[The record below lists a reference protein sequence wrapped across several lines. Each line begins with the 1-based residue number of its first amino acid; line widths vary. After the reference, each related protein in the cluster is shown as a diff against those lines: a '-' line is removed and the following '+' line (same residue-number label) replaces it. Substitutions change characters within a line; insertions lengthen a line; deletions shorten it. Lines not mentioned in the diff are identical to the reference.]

1 MPTKGVFGE
10 KHRRTFCRNT
20 PMIHLCRRN
29 KSTYWRRW
37 ICQWGQGY
45 WLVEKR
51 WWKWYLG
58 VGDYVEAD
66 GCELCMWFNGQE
78 VTTVKPKKRGNK
90 EKYRGGRRRRR
101 KWGCVGTVTS
111 THCITSLHMSMQHIG
126 RWGIPQCDKNVF
138 GLGEVVKWQ
147 VVACATLETRCSSS
161 LRLSWP
167 TLTKIVCVNYF
178 SCVSYIHD
186 ISTRL
191 RPSYGSQMYWV
202 AQGWPA
208 MQQRHLHLRNILTW
222 MRPWTQ
228 TNRGTGAS

>member
-1 MPTKGVFGE
+1 MTSLAWRFLDAVLRHTNCSHAGRVRRGTDEVPT
-10 KHRRTFCRNT
+10 RNT
-20 PMIHLCRRN
+20 R
-29 KSTYWRRW
+29 
-37 ICQWGQGY
+37 
-45 WLVEKR
+45 EKR
-51 WWKWYLG
+51 G
-58 VGDYVEAD
+58 
-66 GCELCMWFNGQE
+66 
-78 VTTVKPKKRGNK
+78 RRK
-90 EKYRGGRRRRR
+90 EKNIVGGRKRVR

-111 THCITSLHMSMQHIG
+111 THCITSLHMSLQHIG

-191 RPSYGSQMYWV
+191 RPSYGSQLYWMTRYATKTPSS
-202 AQGWPA
+202 AQHTHMNAYVDSDKSW
-208 MQQRHLHLRNILTW
+208 
-222 MRPWTQ
+222 
-228 TNRGTGAS
+228 NRRLVVR